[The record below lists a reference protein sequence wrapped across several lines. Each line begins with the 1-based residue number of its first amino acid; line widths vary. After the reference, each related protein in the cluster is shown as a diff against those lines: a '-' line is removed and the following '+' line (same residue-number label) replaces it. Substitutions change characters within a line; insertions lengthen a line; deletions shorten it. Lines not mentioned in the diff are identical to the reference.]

1 MSCIKGFHK
10 SHVEMSKKAT
20 FFSKKGEV
28 HCRAWLSVRM
38 ILCASDFTQ
47 PLWESVRPFL
57 AGNGNIAF
65 RVIMSSLLGGC
76 SGWQRCT
83 TAILLMLQF
92 SMAHLTNLFMSSVN
106 YTFGEEVVS
115 PCEHAAKRGKCQ
127 TKILGKQWW
136 KAHVYSFFQALFFQ
150 CFFAQW
156 RLVRLLSKPGSRV
169 RAPK

>member
-20 FFSKKGEV
+20 FFSKKGEL
-28 HCRAWLSVRM
+28 HYRAWLSVRM

-47 PLWESVRPFL
+47 PLWKSVRPFL

-65 RVIMSSLLGGC
+65 RVITSSLFGGC

-92 SMAHLTNLFMSSVN
+92 SMAHLTNLFMSLVN
-106 YTFGEEVVS
+106 YIWWGCFS
-115 PCEHAAKRGKCQ
+115 PKKAQGKMCDS
-127 TKILGKQWW
+127 TKKG
-136 KAHVYSFFQALFFQ
+136 APVEN
-150 CFFAQW
+150 
-156 RLVRLLSKPGSRV
+156 SRITV
-169 RAPK
+169 TGINTT